1 MTFRT
6 TGIIIAKR
14 DGRDADRVFTIY
26 TKEHGKISAL
36 AKSAKKITS
45 KLAGHLELFTYATF
59 TIARG
64 RVGDHIATVDVI
76 KDYTPSLEKS
86 DRLIAALY
94 CLECTDQMIR
104 TDQIDRDVFELL
116 LAFMQEVSTGTI
128 PSSSLARAYLC
139 NLCNLL
145 GYGVPHEQFSLQEHL
160 FPYLNS
166 LPKSQVYFEHL
177 TSGSK

>member
-6 TGIIIAKR
+6 IGIIIAKR
-14 DGRDADRVFTIY
+14 DGRDADRIFTIY

-76 KDYTPSLEKS
+76 KHHTPSLEKS

-104 TDQIDRDVFELL
+104 NDQADHDLFELL
-116 LAFMQEVSTGTI
+116 LNFIREVSSGSI
-128 PSSSLARAYLC
+128 PSTQLARAYLY

-145 GYGVPHEQFSLQEHL
+145 GYGVSQEEFSLQEHL
-160 FPYLNS
+160 FPHLNS

-177 TSGSK
+177 TQGSR